1 MTKARIL
8 ADYVAGG
15 TTAAEFDYIDGL
27 GSTAVGINDT
37 QTLTNKTLTSPTLTT
52 PALGTPASGVV
63 TNLSGVLPVG
73 VTGGSGL
80 NALGTVT
87 QGTIGA
93 SVVGMFNHI
102 TTINLNASPYTGSAG
117 GTATRVGNIY
127 ISNLTTYSHL
137 ELYFDEVT
145 TSADA
150 EWRMKVTTG
159 TNSDS
164 SVAGHLSSSTP
175 SGLTVSSSNWYVG
188 TRSGPDQDG
197 NSHSTNYTNQAH
209 WAFMP
214 AKDGPTALGDAIV
227 RLNTEP
233 KKNSTSFSFRRIY
246 GYANGAH
253 AHTDT
258 AMGPYESSGVLL
270 GNQTNYN
277 GVVIQTIAGNWDNG
291 KIRVYGRRSD

>member
-1 MTKARIL
+1 MTRSRENADGARLDAVNRTADNATVALKAPL
-8 ADYVAGG
+8 A
-15 TTAAEFDYIDGL
+15 
-27 GSTAVGINDT
+27 
-37 QTLTNKTLTSPTLTT
+37 SPVLVT
-52 PALGTPASGVV
+52 PNLGTPSAGVM
-63 TNLSGVLPVG
+63 TNATGIPAAQVSGVLPSG

-80 NALGTVT
+80 TALGTVT

-102 TTINLNASPYTGSAG
+102 TTINLNPDPNTGSAG
-117 GTATRVGNIY
+117 GTASETGNIY

-175 SGLTVSSSNWYVG
+175 SGLSVASSNWYVG

-197 NSHSTNYTNQAH
+197 ASHSTNYTNQAH
-209 WAFMP
+209 WTFMP
-214 AKDGPTALGDAIV
+214 EKDLNALGDVIV

-233 KKNSTSFSFRRIY
+233 KKNSTNFSFRRIY
-246 GYANGAH
+246 GYVNGAH
-253 AHTDT
+253 AHTNT

-270 GNQTNYN
+270 GDQTTYN
-277 GVVIQTIAGNWDNG
+277 GFVITTIAGIWDSG